1 MNHERTCVAE
11 LIPNVLRSWAIVPDD
26 VSPIS
31 AHGNC
36 HWRVR
41 RGRDGFVLRLYRR
54 GQSDSSIQY
63 ELDILNCFRSRGW
76 PVAAAVGDAV
86 RNSGFVFALFPL
98 LPGSPHEAE
107 TAGQRR
113 RRGRI
118 LAELHLE
125 LSAMT
130 DPRQR
135 PAWKRAD
142 EVAHSIEADRLRP
155 SALAGT
161 IALHLERVRDRLEA
175 AGASSFP
182 VTIVHGDFI
191 GQNLLFQDDELSGVL
206 DFDSV
211 HLHLRATDVAC
222 ARRSTQ
228 DEVVR
233 GYLEIVPLTDAE
245 LGCLDDL
252 WRATVLRY
260 ALQVL
265 RRDMAA
271 DRDESELQW
280 CVKQVEKTIPFDG
293 KPGIE

>member
-11 LIPNVLRSWAIVPDD
+11 LIPNVLSSWAIVPDD

-31 AHGNC
+31 ANGNC

-63 ELDILNCFRSRGW
+63 ELDILNRLRSRGW
-76 PVAAAVGDAV
+76 PVAAAVGDTV
-86 RNSGFVFALFPL
+86 RHSGFVFALFPL

-107 TAGQRR
+107 TADQRR

-125 LSAMT
+125 LGAMT
-130 DPRQR
+130 DARQR

-155 SALAGT
+155 SALAGP
-161 IALHLERVRDRLEA
+161 IALHLERVRDRLDA

-191 GQNLLFQDDELSGVL
+191 GQNLHFQEDELSGVL

-211 HLHLRATDVAC
+211 HLDLRAADVAC

-265 RRDMAA
+265 RGDMAA

-280 CVKQVEKTIPFDG
+280 CVKQVEKTIPFDCKAWG
-293 KPGIE
+293 